1 MSSPPTTGPG
11 PMEYPFA
18 PSPDILRTHE
28 KDAYM
33 IAQVSSEASTILR
46 ALLGA
51 RVAHKYSTATNHLS
65 ELIYLSLTTL
75 LGNRTLGEEYCDV
88 IQVESDTLRLAGLG
102 RRVGYVAS
110 VVFAPWAL
118 GKTLPALRR
127 RLRGK
132 LEWNI
137 EYAEKHSNN
146 KNKNNSHPRS
156 VQLQKY
162 ILENL
167 DTLTS
172 PNPIYA
178 LSLATF
184 YFTGAYYH
192 ISKRIFGLRYIFTKQ
207 IKPDEQRVGYE
218 VLGVL
223 LVLQLAV
230 QAALHV
236 RETYLEATG
245 EGSDVTAAAFINS
258 SNSDDK
264 RASRLDGDD
273 VGIGNGSGGGRF
285 TTSSTYLGHGIEA
298 PIHSHSKSAL
308 DESDPSSGQAQLLA
322 GTDVGITTQ
331 HVPRGLASTTSTPV
345 LPNGQA
351 RYDLNDPELMAW
363 IPDGQQRKCTLC
375 LEPLRDPSATT
386 CGHVFCWTCVQDWV
400 KEKAECPLCRQSVLA
415 QKILP
420 LRGTR

>member
-1 MSSPPTTGPG
+1 MSSPTAPG
-11 PMEYPFA
+11 STEYPFA

-33 IAQVSSEASTILR
+33 ISQVSSEASTILR

-51 RVAHKYSTATNHLS
+51 RVAHKYSTTTNHLS
-65 ELIYLSLTTL
+65 ELLYLCLTTL

-88 IQVESDTLRLAGLG
+88 IQVEADTLRLAGLG
-102 RRVGYVAS
+102 RRVGYIAS

-127 RLRGK
+127 RLRSK
-132 LEWNI
+132 LEGNI
-137 EYAEKHSNN
+137 EYAEKQAATTTTKKKRNT
-146 KNKNNSHPRS
+146 RS
-156 VQLQKY
+156 IQIQKY
-162 ILENL
+162 ILNQL

-172 PNPIYA
+172 PNPVYA

-192 ISKRIFGLRYIFTKQ
+192 ISKRLFGLRYIFTKQ

-223 LVLQLAV
+223 LVLQIAV
-230 QAALHV
+230 QTALHV
-236 RETYLEATG
+236 RETYLEARG
-245 EGSDVTAAAFINS
+245 AGAGAMLS
-258 SNSDDK
+258 
-264 RASRLDGDD
+264 
-273 VGIGNGSGGGRF
+273 
-285 TTSSTYLGHGIEA
+285 SSTPGSSGFGGHNLNGVESGAGLTAPPLYVGHGIEV
-298 PIHSHSKSAL
+298 PVLPQSHSA
-308 DESDPSSGQAQLLA
+308 SDDSPSHTQAQILSN
-322 GTDVGITTQ
+322 TDSDIDIDTPP
-331 HVPRGLASTTSTPV
+331 HFPPGLAATTSTPI
-345 LPNGQA
+345 LDNGRA
-351 RYDLNDPELMAW
+351 RYDLNDPDLIAW
-363 IPDGQQRKCTLC
+363 ISDSQQRKCTLC

-400 KEKAECPLCRQSVLA
+400 KEKTECPLCRQSVLP

-420 LRGTR
+420 LRSPLALR

>member
-1 MSSPPTTGPG
+1 MSSPPARGR
-11 PMEYPFA
+11 MEYPFA

-33 IAQVSSEASTILR
+33 IGQVTSEASTIVR

-51 RVAHKYSTATNHLS
+51 RVAHKYSGATNHLS
-65 ELIYLSLTTL
+65 ELLYLCLTTL

-88 IQVESDTLRLAGLG
+88 IQVEDDTLRLAGLG
-102 RRVGYVAS
+102 RRVGYIAS

-127 RLRGK
+127 RLRSKLERSIQHQQHKSASAGRNGK
-132 LEWNI
+132 LI
-137 EYAEKHSNN
+137 
-146 KNKNNSHPRS
+146 
-156 VQLQKY
+156 VQKY
-162 ILENL
+162 LLQHL
-167 DTLTS
+167 DSLTS
-172 PNPIYA
+172 PSPFYA
-178 LSLATF
+178 VSLATF

-192 ISKRIFGLRYIFTKQ
+192 ISKRLFGLRYIFTKQ

-236 RETYLEATG
+236 RETYLE
-245 EGSDVTAAAFINS
+245 IY
-258 SNSDDK
+258 
-264 RASRLDGDD
+264 
-273 VGIGNGSGGGRF
+273 GGGGGSVGGTVVDKSKIEGPQNGNF
-285 TTSSTYLGHGIEA
+285 TTSSTYVGRGIEV
-298 PIHSHSKSAL
+298 PVSGSGHSSPPNN
-308 DESDPSSGQAQLLA
+308 ETQLLDTQQLA
-322 GTDVGITTQ
+322 LTPGLATTTQ
-331 HVPRGLASTTSTPV
+331 TPI
-345 LPNGQA
+345 LDPGQA
-351 RYDLNDPELMAW
+351 RYDLSDPTTMTW

-375 LEPLRDPSATT
+375 LDPLKDPSATT

-400 KEKAECPLCRQSVLA
+400 KEKTECPLCRQSVLP

-420 LRGTR
+420 LR